1 MEQTSMN
8 RELRVLML
16 EDTVTDAELAEREL
30 RKAGIV
36 FTALRVETQDA
47 FERALAEF
55 HPDIIL
61 SDYKLPNFNGMAAL
75 GIVQRD
81 HPEVPVVMVTGALS
95 DIEAV
100 ELIHAGAKDY
110 VLKDRLA
117 RLAPAVQRALA
128 TEQSTRARQA
138 AEKALRESEK
148 KLRSSLLDS
157 ITALA
162 AIVEMRDPY
171 TSGHQRRVAQLAIAI
186 ARKMQLPDEQVE
198 GIHLA
203 SVVHD
208 VGKIRVPAEILSKPG
223 LLSELEFAL
232 IKDHPR
238 NGYEILNP
246 IDFPWPIAQIVLQ
259 HHERLDGSGYPQ
271 GLKGDQII
279 LEARILSVADVVEA
293 MSSHRPYR
301 AGLGME
307 AALAQ
312 ISAQRGSHFDE
323 KVVDACVA
331 LFHEQHYSL
340 QEWGG

>member
-1 MEQTSMN
+1 MEQMGAN

-16 EDTVTDAELAEREL
+16 EDTVTDAELEVREL
-30 RKAGIV
+30 RKAGIA
-36 FTALRVETQDA
+36 FSSQRVETREA
-47 FERALAEF
+47 FMRALEEF
-55 HPDIIL
+55 KPDIIL
-61 SDYKLPNFNGMAAL
+61 LDYKLPDFDGMAAL

-128 TEQSTRARQA
+128 SEQSARARQA

-148 KLRSSLLDS
+148 KLRTSLLDS

-186 ARKMQLPDEQVE
+186 ARKMQLSEEQVE

-223 LLSELEFAL
+223 RLSELEFAL

-238 NGYEILNP
+238 NGYEILSP

-271 GLKGDQII
+271 GLRGEQIT

-301 AGLGME
+301 AGLGEE
-307 AALAQ
+307 AALGE
-312 ISAQRGSHFDE
+312 ISANRGMHFDPL
-323 KVVDACVA
+323 VVDACIA
-331 LFHEQHYSL
+331 LFREQQYSF
-340 QEWGG
+340 QD